1 MKKILKFINENPT
14 FIICINCG
22 VVFSIILKN
31 SIWFFVYLGLAFAT
45 LNDKEIGKKQQIK
58 KNRPKPQEAKMIKQK
73 SSNSKNNQISRQS

>member
-45 LNDKEIGKKQQIK
+45 LNDK
-58 KNRPKPQEAKMIKQK
+58 KNRQKATNKKESPQTTRSQNDQTEILQLQK
-73 SSNSKNNQISRQS
+73 